1 MFFAVYYVQSQ
12 LVWPM
17 VSRLIKHVLQFCYI
31 CIAFGTALSRISD
44 YKHHWSDVLSGSIL
58 GIFSASVVGVHLL
71 GLFRYPKQQVL
82 IQGQVLQECAIEQR
96 LKLAVKDPAG
106 VVITPAGV
114 V

>member
-1 MFFAVYYVQSQ
+1 MFQ
-12 LVWPM
+12 
-17 VSRLIKHVLQFCYI
+17 
-31 CIAFGTALSRISD
+31 
-44 YKHHWSDVLSGSIL
+44 
-58 GIFSASVVGVHLL
+58 GVHLL